1 MAVCRAARLERLE
14 WTGGFHF
21 TSFGSRIGIRVNDA
35 SALERLPRHLPPASK
50 PTEAGSVDRL
60 YSLLTTPR
68 HPRALSPRIDRL
80 YVDGHRLARTVDR
93 DEAFSVLESGL
104 ELSVSR
110 NARGYL
116 FVHAGVVGWRGRA
129 VLIPGRSRSG
139 KTSLV
144 AALVRQ
150 GAVYLSDEFAVLD
163 PEGRVHPYPR
173 ALSIR
178 EPGRERPRSCPVEE
192 LGGHAGA
199 GPLPVGCVVFTR
211 YREGSRWNPRPVAPG
226 RSVLGLL
233 DNTVLAQIEPRLS
246 LSTLC
251 RAIVGAAAI
260 RSPRGDARE
269 AARRLLDEA
278 CRLHTLMATRDGIT
292 P

>member
-1 MAVCRAARLERLE
+1 MAM
-14 WTGGFHF
+14 
-21 TSFGSRIGIRVNDA
+21 
-35 SALERLPRHLPPASK
+35 ERLPRHLPPASE
-50 PTEAGSVDRL
+50 PTDAGTVDRL

-68 HPRALSPRIDRL
+68 HPRASCPRVYRL
-80 YVDGHRLARTVDR
+80 YVDGHRLVRTVSR
-93 DEAFSVLESGL
+93 DEAFSALESGL

-116 FVHAGVVGWRGRA
+116 FVHAGVIGWRGRA
-129 VLIPGRSRSG
+129 MLIPGRSRSG

-144 AALVRQ
+144 AALVRE
-150 GAVYLSDEFAVLD
+150 GAVYLSDEFAVLE
-163 PEGRVHPYPR
+163 PQGRVHPYPR

-178 EPGRERPRSCPVEE
+178 EPGRGLPRSCPVEE

-211 YREGSRWNPRPVAPG
+211 YREGARWNPRPVSPG
-226 RSVLGLL
+226 RTVLGLF
-233 DNTVLAQIEPRLS
+233 DNTVLAQAEPRLS

-269 AARRLLDEA
+269 AARRLL
-278 CRLHTLMATRDGIT
+278 HQTF
-292 P
+292 